1 MVGVCVQDP
10 DQATDEGMVTKQLAE
25 GNKKE
30 PTQEVTA
37 GLKRLCYV

>member
-1 MVGVCVQDP
+1 MVSVCVQDP
-10 DQATDEGMVTKQLAE
+10 DQATDEGMVTKQL